1 MEHADRRLR
10 ERVHQGL
17 LAGKLSRTIVLAGV
31 VGIVLMN
38 TIADAL
44 VSYFLL
50 TDDIE
55 RYRAIL
61 VVSLGL
67 TGVINII
74 LVVIAWVLFDAIGR
88 IERESDRVQTF
99 MDNMYKRGSR

>member
-10 ERVHQGL
+10 ERATQGL
-17 LAGKLSRTIVLAGV
+17 LAGTTGRTIVLAGV
-31 VGIVLMN
+31 VGIVLLN

-44 VSYFLL
+44 VSYFLI
-50 TDDIE
+50 TGDID
-55 RYRAIL
+55 RYRAWL

-67 TGVINII
+67 TGLINII
-74 LVVIAWVLFDAIGR
+74 LVIVAWILFDAIGR

-99 MDNMYKRGSR
+99 MDSIYRRGVR